1 MPESR
6 QMFRRVLIG
15 ALICG
20 AAANCTRGLF
30 VAPAGPGTPAPE
42 AASAWDQASRG
53 CRDARSFTAALQAS
67 GRVAG
72 TRLWPIAIQA
82 AVTKDQSIY
91 LSASASGTSLFVL
104 AGTGNRATLWL
115 RREQRVVT
123 AAPGEIMAA
132 IIGVA
137 LSPDQLLAALT
148 GCGTRSTDMTRAT
161 RHDNLLSIETPDA
174 RVHLES
180 KASVWKTR
188 AADTGAFIVEF
199 GWASGPLPA
208 DLWIWSAPNRQP
220 AASLHLAVSDGEV
233 NGTIPAGVF
242 QMPAAAATATP
253 ITLDELRNGIFWK
266 DRVPDS
272 ERPR

>member
-1 MPESR
+1 
-6 QMFRRVLIG
+6 MFRRVLIG

-20 AAANCTRGLF
+20 AAASCTRGLF
-30 VAPAGPGTPAPE
+30 VAPTGPGTPAPE
-42 AASAWDQASRG
+42 AATAWDQASRG

-72 TRLWPIAIQA
+72 ARLWPIAIQA

-115 RREQRVVT
+115 RREERVVT
-123 AAPGEIMAA
+123 AAPAEIMDA
-132 IIGVA
+132 IIGVS
-137 LSPDQLLAALT
+137 LTPDQLLAALT
-148 GCGTRSTDMTRAT
+148 GCGTRSAGVSQAT
-161 RHDNLLSIETPDA
+161 RHGNLLAIDTADA
-174 RVHLES
+174 RVYLES
-180 KASVWKTR
+180 RASMWRTR
-188 AADTGAFIVEF
+188 AAETGAFIVEF
-199 GWASGPLPA
+199 GWGTGPLPA

-220 AASLHLAVSDGEV
+220 VASLHLSISDGEID
-233 NGTIPAGVF
+233 GTIPAGVF

-253 ITLDELRNGIFWK
+253 ITLDELRKGIFWK
-266 DRVPDS
+266 GLAPDS

>member
-15 ALICG
+15 AVICG
-20 AAANCTRGLF
+20 VAVNCTRGLF

-53 CRDARSFTAALQAS
+53 CREARSFTAALQAS

-72 TRLWPIAIQA
+72 ARLWPIAIQA

-104 AGTGNRATLWL
+104 AGTDNRATLWL
-115 RREQRVVT
+115 RREHRVIT
-123 AAPGEIMAA
+123 AAPGEIMDA
-132 IIGVA
+132 IVGVS

-148 GCGTRSTDMTRAT
+148 GCGTRSTGVSQAA
-161 RHDNLLSIETPDA
+161 RHGNLLSIDTTDA
-174 RVHLES
+174 RVYLES
-180 KASVWKTR
+180 NASVWRTK
-188 AADTGAFIVEF
+188 AAETGAFILEF
-199 GWASGPLPA
+199 GWGTGSLPA

-220 AASLHLAVSDGEV
+220 AASLHLSVSDGEI
-233 NGTIPAGVF
+233 NGAIPAGVF
-242 QMPAAAATATP
+242 LVPSAASTATP
-253 ITLDELRNGIFWK
+253 ITLDELRK
-266 DRVPDS
+266 L
-272 ERPR
+272 PR

>member
-20 AAANCTRGLF
+20 ATANCTRGLF
-30 VAPAGPGTPAPE
+30 VAPAGPGTPAPD

-72 TRLWPIAIQA
+72 ARLWPIAIEA

-123 AAPGEIMAA
+123 AAPGEILDA
-132 IIGVA
+132 IIGVS

-148 GCGTRSTDMTRAT
+148 GCGTRSTTVTQAT
-161 RHDNLLSIETPDA
+161 RHDSLLSIETADA
-174 RVHLES
+174 RVFLEP
-180 KASVWKTR
+180 KASVWRTK
-188 AADTGAFIVEF
+188 AAEAGAFIVEF
-199 GWASGPLPA
+199 GWGTGSLPA

-220 AASLHLAVSDGEV
+220 AASLHLAISDGEI
-233 NGTIPAGVF
+233 NGNIPAGVF
-242 QMPAAAATATP
+242 QVPAAASTATP
-253 ITLDELRNGIFWK
+253 ITLDELRK
-266 DRVPDS
+266 L
-272 ERPR
+272 PR